1 LHWDIFISLSSNWI
15 TTKGA
20 LGWLQTCSKMLDWV
34 KNTLA
39 YYMQLCIT
47 IVKVLTVVALGE
59 MKMKFTIY
67 NFIFFQMDGG

>member
-1 LHWDIFISLSSNWI
+1 
-15 TTKGA
+15 
-20 LGWLQTCSKMLDWV
+20 MLDMV

-59 MKMKFTIY
+59 MKMKLTIY
-67 NFIFFQMDGG
+67 DFIFFQMDGG